1 MKYYF
6 GLICVLCSTA
16 VYAETISNTNIV
28 LSNQLSNYYSLL
40 VYQNEDKTDYTEIF
54 VELNGNMLSAIS
66 SCMDEGSDW
75 YLVDYATS
83 LDYSN
88 PLIQTTETS
97 IETYTLDV
105 GYGNFYLA
113 VNTGNAYGYG
123 WPPRNIY
130 GWAELNNT
138 NGQLSMINNSITYDS
153 GMVMSTAFIG
163 VPEPSSIILLFL
175 GLCFLC
181 CKVLC
186 GKDLG

>member
-1 MKYYF
+1 MKYYLSLVF
-6 GLICVLCSTA
+6 LLCSTLA
-16 VYAETISNTNIV
+16 QAETVINTNIV
-28 LSNQLSNYYSLL
+28 LSNQWSNYYSLL
-40 VYQNEDKTDYTEIF
+40 IYQNEDKTDYTEIF
-54 VELNGNMLSAIS
+54 VQLNGNMLSALS

-75 YLVDYATS
+75 YLVDNTTS

-97 IETYTLDV
+97 IETYTVDV

-113 VNTGNAYGYG
+113 VNTGNEYGYG

-138 NGQLSMINNSITYDS
+138 NGQLSMISNEVTYES
-153 GMVMSTAFIG
+153 NMVMAVAFVS

-175 GLCFLC
+175 GLCFC
-181 CKVLC
+181 AVKYC
-186 GKDLG
+186 GVRT